1 MYGSIHH
8 TTFFDPYIFGAH
20 FFFVR
25 GHKKLFMDKHG
36 MHEEDFKNILLLIQL
51 EIWNPESS
59 GLPFFPVVTWA
70 MDWAIP
76 ATPQF

>member
-1 MYGSIHH
+1 
-8 TTFFDPYIFGAH
+8 
-20 FFFVR
+20 
-25 GHKKLFMDKHG
+25 MDKHG

-76 ATPQF
+76 ATPQY